1 MTAVYREAASHL
13 FWEDLGRVL
22 RLHLLPQW
30 PCAASSAS
38 PEDLILARSP
48 EYSLTNHR
56 THSWTYSHVQ
66 CASEIQLPIEFSC
79 LPSDLFM
86 PPYLPTSIGSSK
98 KQKSSGKTSISA
110 LLTMPKSL
118 TVWITINCGK
128 F

>member
-13 FWEDLGRVL
+13 FWEDLGGVL

-56 THSWTYSHVQ
+56 THSWTYSHLQ

-79 LPSDLFM
+79 LPSDLFI
-86 PPYLPTSIGSSK
+86 LSLLQGIFPTWDQTQVSRIAGRFS
-98 KQKSSGKTSISA
+98 
-110 LLTMPKSL
+110 
-118 TVWITINCGK
+118 TI
-128 F
+128 